1 MKPAIEQEDDEY
13 VGQSFENWTVL
24 YVSPSKKNHL
34 TCKCSCGTIRDVSK
48 NSLKLGRS
56 GGCGLC
62 RTGHKKIE
70 VGDVFTSNQ
79 GCEFVV
85 LEYNGAFNV
94 VVKFLDSAGHTKQV
108 CTGEIRSGEVGN
120 PFFPSVLGVG
130 YPGIDKNSKDGYK
143 LGKTR
148 EHMFWKGM
156 MERCYSEKSLQRSP
170 TYKGCSVDVCWHNFQ
185 NFAEWCYSQKFF
197 NFKDD
202 NGRSYQLDKDILVK
216 GNKVYSPETCC
227 FVPHE
232 INSLFLLRKSLRG
245 EYPIGVSYNKQNR
258 KFDMCLTHLGK
269 KLSRSLHETPEEAFK
284 AYKEAKELCIKE
296 IAEKWKDKLDA
307 KVYKSLLRYEVDMC
321 D

>member
-185 NFAEWCYSQKFF
+185 NFAEWCQTQVGFMEE
-197 NFKDD
+197 
-202 NGRSYQLDKDILVK
+202 GWQLDKDLLANPEDAKI
-216 GNKVYSPETCC
+216 YSPSVCV
-227 FVPHE
+227 FVPQE
-232 INSLFLLRKSLRG
+232 INTLFAKGVRCSEEL
-245 EYPIGVSYNKQNR
+245 PIGVSYCKDRGKYQASCS
-258 KFDMCLTHLGK
+258 DGGK
-269 KLSRSLHETPEEAFK
+269 KVALGRFPTPELAHEAYLK
-284 AYKEAKELCIKE
+284 YKKKRVEEVILKYKGRVDGRVC
-296 IAEKWKDKLDA
+296 
-307 KVYKSLLRYEVDMC
+307 KVLEEFISTH
-321 D
+321 

>member
-1 MKPAIEQEDDEY
+1 MYKTSLNKGLEILGEEFNTTKS
-13 VGQSFENWTVL
+13 G
-24 YVSPSKKNHL
+24 
-34 TCKCSCGTIRDVSK
+34 KCFVVDYK
-48 NSLKLGRS
+48 NSTNVLVAFYNPVCFVKTR
-56 GGCGLC
+56 LC
-62 RTGHKKIE
+62 LLR
-70 VGDVFTSNQ
+70 
-79 GCEFVV
+79 
-85 LEYNGAFNV
+85 NGK
-94 VVKFLDSAGHTKQV
+94 VK
-108 CTGEIRSGEVGN
+108 N
-120 PFFPSVLGVG
+120 PLMPHVLGVG
-130 YPGIDKNSKDGYK
+130 VIGIGKYGSRKDNKVYA
-143 LGKTR
+143 LWRNMLTR
-148 EHMFWKGM
+148 AYDARFHIKQPS
-156 MERCYSEKSLQRSP
+156 YQ
-170 TYKGCSVDVCWHNFQ
+170 DVTVCDEWLNFQ